1 MTVWKKKPTV
11 TLYDGTKKLTAGI
24 DYTVSYR
31 NNRNAGTGEVIVT
44 GKGNYGGTKT
54 LTFRIIGKEQ
64 KVTSRYSK
72 YYRTPESDSF
82 NLNADHDGDGY
93 LVYSSSGDTSVA
105 EVSSTGRV
113 TVKRTGRAVIT
124 VSTAGTV
131 RYEPASKRITI
142 DVRPVTPAVKAVSA
156 AKGKVKVTITKVEG
170 ATKYQVKYGR
180 NGKYKNRYITH
191 RDNEYVRIVST
202 IKNLPSKTHYIKVRA
217 YKTLDDGT
225 KSGASGLPRRLR

>member
-1 MTVWKKKPTV
+1 M
-11 TLYDGTKKLTAGI
+11 
-24 DYTVSYR
+24 
-31 NNRNAGTGEVIVT
+31 T

-82 NLNADHDGDGY
+82 NLNAGHDGDGY
-93 LVYSSSGDTSVA
+93 LVYSSSDTSVA
-105 EVSSTGRV
+105 EVSATGRV
-113 TVKRTGRAVIT
+113 TVKGTGRAVIT

-142 DVRPVTPAVKAVSA
+142 DVRPVTPAVKAVST

-180 NGKYKNRYITH
+180 DGKYKNRYITH
-191 RDNEYVRIVST
+191 RDNEYVRIIST
-202 IKNLPSKTHYIKVRA
+202 IRNLPSKTHYIKVRA

-225 KSGASGLPRRLR
+225 RIWGKWVTKKVKVK